1 MNKTQI
7 DLLLSQGSLR
17 RRSFDS
23 EKIKSMIEF
32 SESNAQTVK
41 KIILSDENATIIF
54 RELYESIRQL
64 GEASWW
70 IKGYEPSGIGSHT
83 ITLDILKELDIKEK
97 TQLNY
102 LERFKK
108 IRHDANYR
116 GIKVLLSHAEEIISF
131 WDKCSKDIIKEI
143 LKYMK

>member
-1 MNKTQI
+1 MQI
-7 DLLLSQGSLR
+7 DFLIKQGSLR
-17 RRSFDS
+17 RRIFDS

-32 SESNAQTVK
+32 SESNARAVK
-41 KIILSDENATIIF
+41 KIILSEENATIIF

-64 GEASWW
+64 GEAFWW
-70 IKGYEPSGIGSHT
+70 INGCEPIGIGSHT

-131 WDKCSKDIIKEI
+131 WDKCSKDIIREI
-143 LKYMK
+143 LKQVKLKT